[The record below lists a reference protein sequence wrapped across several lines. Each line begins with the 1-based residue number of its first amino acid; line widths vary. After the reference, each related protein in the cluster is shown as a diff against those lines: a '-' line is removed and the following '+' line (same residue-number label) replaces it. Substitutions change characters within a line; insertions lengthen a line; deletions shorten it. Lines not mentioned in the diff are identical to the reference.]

1 MQIGPGFFAPVGRYS
16 VGIRFQTNSEDVRGQ
31 SFFDFHNNI
40 WNMNTLMLISSKATD
55 TIYQAVLHLLEQQG
69 IVENEPLQQH
79 VLLRDGMFL
88 GYRFQGMTVQVEWL
102 AQRDILV
109 LKNQDKILLQK
120 QLSSQKP
127 PGVELTARAS

>member
-1 MQIGPGFFAPVGRYS
+1 
-16 VGIRFQTNSEDVRGQ
+16 
-31 SFFDFHNNI
+31 
-40 WNMNTLMLISSKATD
+40 MNTLMLISSKATD

-102 AQRDILV
+102 AQHDILV
-109 LKNQDKILLQK
+109 LKNQDRILLQK

>member
-1 MQIGPGFFAPVGRYS
+1 
-16 VGIRFQTNSEDVRGQ
+16 
-31 SFFDFHNNI
+31 
-40 WNMNTLMLISSKATD
+40 MLISSKATD

-102 AQRDILV
+102 AQHDILV
-109 LKNQDKILLQK
+109 LKNQDRILLQK

-127 PGVELTARAS
+127 PGVELTSRAS

>member
-1 MQIGPGFFAPVGRYS
+1 
-16 VGIRFQTNSEDVRGQ
+16 
-31 SFFDFHNNI
+31 
-40 WNMNTLMLISSKATD
+40 MNTLMLISSKATD

-102 AQRDILV
+102 AQHDILV
-109 LKNQDKILLQK
+109 LKNQDRILLQK

-127 PGVELTARAS
+127 PGVELTSRAS